1 MISNKKQIDAKVEQT
16 DFTTTIDGIRQ
27 DTALANRGINKWLV
41 EIYPK
46 FSLPT
51 KNGSKATFRCTL
63 GNGTLNLT
71 RPWR

>member
-1 MISNKKQIDAKVEQT
+1 MLVDKQQKQIDAKVEQT

-51 KNGSKATFRCTL
+51 KIKVSTI
-63 GNGTLNLT
+63 
-71 RPWR
+71 